1 MLYILHIYIYMSL
14 SYLHQKHAFAPP
26 LSSSVHYGMYVL
38 RKAHN
43 YVTVVQPSL
52 RSFPSVG
59 FETFQMSPN
68 PMFIWFKYT
77 AFFFF
82 FSLSSFCCCCPFLSC
97 NGAEWSKDKT
107 QAAESIK
114 WRPQQAYGSNQFLLV
129 QPQTVFSTHPKSSR
143 SRIDKRTARATG
155 NTRYRYSKIA
165 PLDHKMADNCV
176 SLARTNTLSSTIT
189 KLIKTS
195 KTSNKSYSYHLLNR
209 INKMYT
215 HDLFYLHKEWEAWLA
230 PVYIQIR
237 TTKSQLTQCTKYKCH

>member
-1 MLYILHIYIYMSL
+1 MCNAECAINHILVGHFCIALFSAL
-14 SYLHQKHAFAPP
+14 EQTRW
-26 LSSSVHYGMYVL
+26 VL
-38 RKAHN
+38 
-43 YVTVVQPSL
+43 VVCDSKWQ
-52 RSFPSVG
+52 
-59 FETFQMSPN
+59 
-68 PMFIWFKYT
+68 
-77 AFFFF
+77 
-82 FSLSSFCCCCPFLSC
+82 FLFLC
-97 NGAEWSKDKT
+97 NGVEWSKDKT

-129 QPQTVFSTHPKSSR
+129 QPQTVFSTHTKSSR

-195 KTSNKSYSYHLLNR
+195 NKSYSYSLLNC

-215 HDLFYLHKEWEAWLA
+215 HDLFYLQQEWEAWLA

-237 TTKSQLTQCTKYKCH
+237 TTKSQLTQCTKYKRH